1 MTTPALVKQADLMRA
16 IRAAKKLGAARV
28 TVEKDGTIVFD
39 IERADNH
46 MLPLRQREAPDKGP
60 LIIDDNPDDPL
71 EF

>member
-1 MTTPALVKQADLMRA
+1 MRA

-28 TVEKDGTIVFD
+28 SIGKDGTIVFD

-46 MLPLRQREAPDKGP
+46 MLPLRQPPESSDEVQRNEAGAIKIRKHARRPM
-60 LIIDDNPDDPL
+60 